1 MSVETV
7 PEPCIREVGVT
18 AGDGIRKPIEVEF
31 VCRHFSHEL
40 IRRVAG
46 GHRHMGDHFSNAP
59 SVQSDGVS
67 QVASDSDSTRFARFG
82 SGVGLRHLH
91 LPDDG
96 EAPSA
101 LLRSKAM

>member
-18 AGDGIRKPIEVEF
+18 AGDGIRKPLEVEF
-31 VCRHFSHEL
+31 VCPHFSHEL
-40 IRRVAG
+40 IGRVAG

-59 SVQSDGVS
+59 SGQSDGVS
-67 QVASDSDSTRFARFG
+67 QVASDSDSTRSARFG
-82 SGVGLRHLH
+82 SGVGFRHLR

-101 LLRSKAM
+101 RLRSKAM